1 MAKSKKNTN
10 PEDLLASLAGGLEEG
25 QTTES
30 DRPTLTTEQSLLERY
45 AGLDA
50 VMKLVEPAHKEAGA
64 EFKAYSWDQFT
75 DKWFADKNCP
85 ANPKVQVKEGSKV
98 QHEGLFQV
106 KASFKVGYVEG
117 IESARAAVTQALV
130 NAGFE
135 PEKADEI
142 FDANVEI
149 KVETVMRPLNELVH
163 GKWVTGKGGK
173 QFVEATAEEKAAS
186 QKILLFLAGKPA
198 TKLTPSE
205 VALVM
210 TKNTSYIVKSG
221 FMDRAH
227 TYCKDAGELR
237 ALLAVIKPTLAVS
250 GVKYAKT
257 AAEKERLE
265 MLQKVFSDL
274 LFADELQTDE
284 A

>member
-1 MAKSKKNTN
+1 MAKKTK
-10 PEDLLASLAGGLEEG
+10 PEDLLADLAGGLDEG
-25 QTTES
+25 QATES
-30 DRPTLTTEQSLLERY
+30 ERPTLTTEQSLLERY

-50 VMKLVEPAHKEAGA
+50 VMKLVEPAHKEASA
-64 EFKAYSWDQFT
+64 EFKAYSWEQFT

-85 ANPKVQVKEGSKV
+85 GNPRVEVKEAGKV
-98 QHEGLFQV
+98 QHTGLFQV
-106 KASFKVGYVEG
+106 KASFKVQYVEG

-142 FDANVEI
+142 FDANVEV

-186 QKILLFLAGKPA
+186 EKILKFLAGKPA
-198 TKLTPSE
+198 GKLTPSE

-210 TKNTSYIVKSG
+210 TKKTSYVVKSG

-227 TYCKDAGELR
+227 TYCTDAGQLR

-257 AAEKERLE
+257 AAERERLE
-265 MLQKVFSDL
+265 MLEQVFTDL
-274 LFADELQTDE
+274 LYADELQTDE